1 MLPRSGPF
9 GVEGLGLVYL
19 EAAAASKPIVATATG
34 GVVDVVKNGF
44 NGILVPPEDYEAA
57 ARAIIKILSDPKLA
71 ADMGMNGTKI
81 ARSYSWDNIC
91 YNLLK
96 RWNNAIKC

>member
-1 MLPRSGPF
+1 MLPRRGPF

-19 EAAAASKPIVATATG
+19 EAAAASKPIVASATG

-44 NGILVPPEDYEAA
+44 NGILVPPEDYEEA
-57 ARAIIKILSDPKLA
+57 ARAIMKILSDPKLA
-71 ADMGMNGTKI
+71 ADMGVNGTKI
-81 ARSYSWDNIC
+81 AISYSWDNIC

-96 RWNNAIKC
+96 RWNYAIKY